1 PELQTFSFGL
11 AFFLLVIFIIYG
23 GFRTIVGFSV
33 FSLFILLF
41 IIPLFLY
48 TIPYA
53 KPLYLSPILSH
64 SPGEIFNGVVRMTYS
79 FLGFEIILFIF
90 PFLKAPKKSKKWA
103 FYGLLFTTCFYT
115 YLAIL
120 TYMYFPEKGL
130 EKIIWASLQMWKIIE
145 MPFVERFEYIGI
157 AAWFIII
164 LPNVCYY
171 LWISSRLFK
180 QSFSVRQKV
189 TVPIFACLCLIAMS
203 LFTNRNQINML
214 IDTTAK
220 AGLYLTYIYLPI
232 LFILVLIARKVKKRA

>member
-1 PELQTFSFGL
+1 
-11 AFFLLVIFIIYG
+11 
-23 GFRTIVGFSV
+23 
-33 FSLFILLF
+33 
-41 IIPLFLY
+41 
-48 TIPYA
+48 
-53 KPLYLSPILSH
+53 
-64 SPGEIFNGVVRMTYS
+64 
-79 FLGFEIILFIF
+79 
-90 PFLKAPKKSKKWA
+90 
-103 FYGLLFTTCFYT
+103 
-115 YLAIL
+115 
-120 TYMYFPEKGL
+120 MYFPEKGL